1 MSFYEKIK
9 NNLPFRYVIR
19 IIALVL
25 FVILLIRI
33 IPPTDA
39 ISINPL
45 KKNNSKMNVVAS
57 SGSGRYNPP
66 NTMLSFNT
74 AASSYGIMTFSIG
87 VVMSTDGKLIVADYD
102 DLSVYTD
109 KTGKISEMTY
119 EELSKLNFAYNFTT
133 DGGATYQ
140 YRTQLVQCIDIYALF
155 KAYPYVNYII
165 NVIQQ
170 NDPGIRAVIALC
182 EAIRSCDMSLKVA
195 IKGSNEVVKAAR
207 EETNVHIMTPPIR
220 HEINSYMDFER
231 LGLDHIYIWL
241 NFQYIEIPANM
252 LGKYS
257 PRVLAKLQTRNV
269 AIYVSG
275 VDDDESYK
283 KAVAIKADGVI
294 TNDPELIVQLIETDA
309 SDIQNEP

>member
-1 MSFYEKIK
+1 MSLYEKIK

-19 IIALVL
+19 IIALLL
-25 FVILLIRI
+25 FVMLLIRI

-45 KKNNSKMNVVAS
+45 KKNNGKMNAVAS
-57 SGSGRYNPP
+57 SGGGKYNPP

-87 VVMSTDGKLIVADYD
+87 VVMSKDGKLIVADYD

-109 KTGKISEMTY
+109 MTGRISEMTY
-119 EELSKLNFAYNFTT
+119 EELSKLNFAYNFTL
-133 DGGATYQ
+133 DEGATYQ

-165 NVIQQ
+165 NVVQQ
-170 NDPGIRAVIALC
+170 NDPGIRAAIALC
-182 EAIRSCDMSLKVA
+182 EAIRSSDMSLKVA

-220 HEINSYMDFER
+220 HELNSYLDFER
-231 LGLDHIYIWL
+231 FGLDHIYIRL
-241 NFQYIEIPANM
+241 NFQYLEIPVNM
-252 LGKYS
+252 LEKYS
-257 PRVLAKLQTRNV
+257 PRVLSKLQARNV

-275 VDDDESYK
+275 VNDEEAYK

-294 TNDPELIVQLIETDA
+294 TSDPELIVQLIETDA
-309 SDIQNEP
+309 SDIGNQH